1 MKRWLRAMTWILS
14 TITLLGVVAWGVQK
28 FRTVEA
34 ASTLPTAPVR
44 QGEFLEIVTCRG
56 ELYSLRSVQ
65 VNSPVNVPD
74 LRIVW
79 LAPAASKVKAG
90 DVVIRFDPS
99 SARQQLAEKEA
110 ALRQAE
116 ATLEQALAEARIT
129 TEQDKRD
136 LVWSRHQVELARL
149 EVSKAE
155 ILSRLEGEVAKVNLG
170 LAEDKFT
177 VQEATA
183 ELHAASDQAKVAS
196 LRRVRDKAANE
207 VAITKERLTKMEVK
221 VPREGMIIF
230 LPNYSQGWMNA
241 KPFAAGDRAWPGS
254 AIAEVPD
261 LDSLEMK
268 GKLEET
274 DRGRIVSGDEVR
286 VHVDSLPEKP
296 LKARLRMISPLTE
309 QNFEWPPTRNFR
321 AHAQLVETDG
331 RLRPGMNG
339 RMDIIVGRQ
348 KGALSIPSRAVFSR
362 NGKPIVYLTHGGRF
376 QAVEIEVVTR
386 NPDEVAIKGLRPG
399 QQVALLEPEAKE
411 LTP

>member
-1 MKRWLRAMTWILS
+1 MRPWSRILTWLFSAMILV
-14 TITLLGVVAWGVQK
+14 GMGAWGVQK
-28 FRTVEA
+28 FRAVEA
-34 ASTLPTAPVR
+34 ATTLPTAPVR

-56 ELYSLRSVQ
+56 ELFSLRSVQ
-65 VNSPVNVPD
+65 VTSPVNVPD

-79 LAPAASKVKAG
+79 LAPAASRVKAG

-116 ATLEQALAEARIT
+116 ATLEQAVAEGRIT
-129 TEQDKRD
+129 LEQDKRD
-136 LVWSRHQVELARL
+136 LVSSRHQVERARL
-149 EVSKAE
+149 EVSKAD
-155 ILSRLEGEVAKVNLG
+155 IVSRLQGEEAKVNLG
-170 LAEDKFT
+170 LAEDKLK

-183 ELHAASDQAKVAS
+183 DLHAASDQAKVAS
-196 LRRVRDKAANE
+196 LKRVRDKAADE
-207 VAITKERLTKMEVK
+207 VAITKDRLAKMEIK
-221 VPREGMIIF
+221 APMDGMIIF
-230 LPNYSQGWMNA
+230 LSNYSQGWMNA
-241 KPFAAGDRAWPGS
+241 KPFAVGDRAWPGS

-274 DRGRIVSGDEVR
+274 DRGRIISGDEVR

-296 LKARLRMISPLTE
+296 LKAKLRMISPLTE

-321 AHAQLVETDG
+321 AHAQLVETDT

-339 RMDIIVGRQ
+339 RMDIIVGRAS
-348 KGALSIPSRAVFSR
+348 GALSIPAKAVFSR
-362 NGKPIVYLTHGGRF
+362 NGKPIVYLTKGGRF
-376 QAVEIEVVTR
+376 QPVEIEVVTR

-399 QQVALLEPEAKE
+399 QQVALVEPEAKE
-411 LTP
+411 LMP